1 MIHNEIARFRFAI
14 MLRNTANLVTNL
26 MLAGNFQKMTK
37 KRNTHFLIIHVDS
50 HGHLKNII
58 GDHASEFRAGWGGHF
73 EKVSKNQ
80 HFKIKD

>member
-37 KRNTHFLIIHVDS
+37 KRNTHFLIIHVD
-50 HGHLKNII
+50 LKSII
-58 GDHASEFRAGWGGHF
+58 GDHASEFRAGWGVHF
-73 EKVSKNQ
+73 EEVSKNQ